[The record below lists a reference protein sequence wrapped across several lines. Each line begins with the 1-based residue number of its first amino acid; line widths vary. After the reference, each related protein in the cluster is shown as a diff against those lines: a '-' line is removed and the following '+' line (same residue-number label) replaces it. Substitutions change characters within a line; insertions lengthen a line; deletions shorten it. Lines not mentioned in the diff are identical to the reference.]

1 MANNT
6 DNKNEKTGLEERFS
20 MIEDILGKMEDE
32 DVTLDQSFDLYKQ
45 GIEQI
50 KAANADLDRI
60 EKAMLVINEDGEL
73 EEFYWTLQRKLR
85 YGPQISNR
93 EFRCIFRKQKDI
105 SIRFLRRWIT
115 VSLQVASGFDRCLWK
130 LPMRCSV
137 ERIRRL

>member
-32 DVTLDQSFDLYKQ
+32 NVTLDQSFDLYNQ

-73 EEFYWTLQRKLR
+73 EEF
-85 YGPQISNR
+85 
-93 EFRCIFRKQKDI
+93 
-105 SIRFLRRWIT
+105 
-115 VSLQVASGFDRCLWK
+115 
-130 LPMRCSV
+130 
-137 ERIRRL
+137 

>member
-32 DVTLDQSFDLYKQ
+32 NVTLDQSFDLYKQ

-50 KAANADLDRI
+50 KAANAALDRI

-73 EEFYWTLQRKLR
+73 EEF
-85 YGPQISNR
+85 
-93 EFRCIFRKQKDI
+93 
-105 SIRFLRRWIT
+105 
-115 VSLQVASGFDRCLWK
+115 
-130 LPMRCSV
+130 
-137 ERIRRL
+137 

>member
-6 DNKNEKTGLEERFS
+6 DNKNEKTGLEEGFS

-73 EEFYWTLQRKLR
+73 EEF
-85 YGPQISNR
+85 
-93 EFRCIFRKQKDI
+93 
-105 SIRFLRRWIT
+105 
-115 VSLQVASGFDRCLWK
+115 
-130 LPMRCSV
+130 
-137 ERIRRL
+137 

>member
-32 DVTLDQSFDLYKQ
+32 NVTLDQSFDLYKQ

-50 KAANADLDRI
+50 KAANAALDRI

-73 EEFYWTLQRKLR
+73 EEL
-85 YGPQISNR
+85 
-93 EFRCIFRKQKDI
+93 
-105 SIRFLRRWIT
+105 
-115 VSLQVASGFDRCLWK
+115 
-130 LPMRCSV
+130 
-137 ERIRRL
+137 

>member
-20 MIEDILGKMEDE
+20 MIEDILGQMEDE
-32 DVTLDQSFDLYKQ
+32 NVTLDQSFDLYKQ

-73 EEFYWTLQRKLR
+73 EEF
-85 YGPQISNR
+85 
-93 EFRCIFRKQKDI
+93 
-105 SIRFLRRWIT
+105 
-115 VSLQVASGFDRCLWK
+115 
-130 LPMRCSV
+130 
-137 ERIRRL
+137 

>member
-50 KAANADLDRI
+50 KAANAYLDRI

-73 EEFYWTLQRKLR
+73 EEF
-85 YGPQISNR
+85 
-93 EFRCIFRKQKDI
+93 
-105 SIRFLRRWIT
+105 
-115 VSLQVASGFDRCLWK
+115 
-130 LPMRCSV
+130 
-137 ERIRRL
+137 

>member
-32 DVTLDQSFDLYKQ
+32 NVTLDQSFDLYKQ

-50 KAANADLDRI
+50 EAANADLDRI

-73 EEFYWTLQRKLR
+73 EEF
-85 YGPQISNR
+85 
-93 EFRCIFRKQKDI
+93 
-105 SIRFLRRWIT
+105 
-115 VSLQVASGFDRCLWK
+115 
-130 LPMRCSV
+130 
-137 ERIRRL
+137 

>member
-20 MIEDILGKMEDE
+20 MIEDILGKMEDG

-73 EEFYWTLQRKLR
+73 EEF
-85 YGPQISNR
+85 
-93 EFRCIFRKQKDI
+93 
-105 SIRFLRRWIT
+105 
-115 VSLQVASGFDRCLWK
+115 
-130 LPMRCSV
+130 
-137 ERIRRL
+137 

>member
-1 MANNT
+1 MVNNT

-32 DVTLDQSFDLYKQ
+32 NVTLDQSFDLYKQ

-73 EEFYWTLQRKLR
+73 EEF
-85 YGPQISNR
+85 
-93 EFRCIFRKQKDI
+93 
-105 SIRFLRRWIT
+105 
-115 VSLQVASGFDRCLWK
+115 
-130 LPMRCSV
+130 
-137 ERIRRL
+137 

>member
-50 KAANADLDRI
+50 KAANADLYRI
-60 EKAMLVINEDGEL
+60 EKSMRVINEDGEL
-73 EEFYWTLQRKLR
+73 EE
-85 YGPQISNR
+85 I
-93 EFRCIFRKQKDI
+93 
-105 SIRFLRRWIT
+105 
-115 VSLQVASGFDRCLWK
+115 
-130 LPMRCSV
+130 
-137 ERIRRL
+137 

>member
-32 DVTLDQSFDLYKQ
+32 NVTLDQSFYLYKQ

-73 EEFYWTLQRKLR
+73 EEF
-85 YGPQISNR
+85 
-93 EFRCIFRKQKDI
+93 
-105 SIRFLRRWIT
+105 
-115 VSLQVASGFDRCLWK
+115 
-130 LPMRCSV
+130 
-137 ERIRRL
+137 

>member
-20 MIEDILGKMEDE
+20 MREDILGKMEDE
-32 DVTLDQSFDLYKQ
+32 NVTLDQSFDLYKQ

-73 EEFYWTLQRKLR
+73 EEF
-85 YGPQISNR
+85 
-93 EFRCIFRKQKDI
+93 
-105 SIRFLRRWIT
+105 
-115 VSLQVASGFDRCLWK
+115 
-130 LPMRCSV
+130 
-137 ERIRRL
+137 

>member
-32 DVTLDQSFDLYKQ
+32 NVTLDQSFDLYKQ
-45 GIEQI
+45 GSEQI

-73 EEFYWTLQRKLR
+73 EEF
-85 YGPQISNR
+85 
-93 EFRCIFRKQKDI
+93 
-105 SIRFLRRWIT
+105 
-115 VSLQVASGFDRCLWK
+115 
-130 LPMRCSV
+130 
-137 ERIRRL
+137 

>member
-1 MANNT
+1 MANST

-32 DVTLDQSFDLYKQ
+32 NVTLDQSFDLYKQ

-73 EEFYWTLQRKLR
+73 EEF
-85 YGPQISNR
+85 
-93 EFRCIFRKQKDI
+93 
-105 SIRFLRRWIT
+105 
-115 VSLQVASGFDRCLWK
+115 
-130 LPMRCSV
+130 
-137 ERIRRL
+137 

>member
-1 MANNT
+1 
-6 DNKNEKTGLEERFS
+6 

-73 EEFYWTLQRKLR
+73 EEF
-85 YGPQISNR
+85 
-93 EFRCIFRKQKDI
+93 
-105 SIRFLRRWIT
+105 
-115 VSLQVASGFDRCLWK
+115 
-130 LPMRCSV
+130 
-137 ERIRRL
+137 

>member
-50 KAANADLDRI
+50 KAANADHDRI

-73 EEFYWTLQRKLR
+73 EEF
-85 YGPQISNR
+85 
-93 EFRCIFRKQKDI
+93 
-105 SIRFLRRWIT
+105 
-115 VSLQVASGFDRCLWK
+115 
-130 LPMRCSV
+130 
-137 ERIRRL
+137 

>member
-20 MIEDILGKMEDE
+20 MIEDILGKIEDE

-73 EEFYWTLQRKLR
+73 EEF
-85 YGPQISNR
+85 
-93 EFRCIFRKQKDI
+93 
-105 SIRFLRRWIT
+105 
-115 VSLQVASGFDRCLWK
+115 
-130 LPMRCSV
+130 
-137 ERIRRL
+137 

>member
-45 GIEQI
+45 GIEQN
-50 KAANADLDRI
+50 KAAKADLDRI

-73 EEFYWTLQRKLR
+73 EEF
-85 YGPQISNR
+85 
-93 EFRCIFRKQKDI
+93 
-105 SIRFLRRWIT
+105 
-115 VSLQVASGFDRCLWK
+115 
-130 LPMRCSV
+130 
-137 ERIRRL
+137 